1 MTVSN
6 KPIES
11 RGGILNCLRTSALIL
26 MLLFSAISFADPK
39 VQFNIPSTTLKE
51 ALLTL
56 GQQANLTIVF
66 SLDVDVGERTVDQVV
81 GSYVPQAVF
90 DVLLSES
97 KLTYRQ
103 IAEDA
108 FVIERVHRSIEAAVL
123 TARTDS
129 GDTTV
134 NTDKPAHSMLHRLVT
149 ALAGVLIGNG
159 AVAADSDD
167 DRRDKQQIEE
177 IVVTATY
184 HETNLMQTPMAISA
198 LGDKEIIERGISD
211 ISDLYTFIPGL
222 SYQSRDGGE
231 NAISIRGVTPPTLLG
246 GAMVAVYVDDMPIP
260 SPPLGRF
267 GTGSFNGQISGS
279 VFDMERIEV
288 LKGPQGTLYGENAMG
303 GAIRY
308 ITKKADP
315 NEFDW
320 GIMTRLN
327 NSSESDDL
335 SHGVVGMVNIPLI
348 KDVLGLR
355 LSGELRDEAG
365 QIDIVGNRVA
375 NDVDSDE
382 VTSVRVKLT
391 WYATDALDITLV
403 ANRIEKDIEGP
414 RVAHYPIATD
424 RTNSPDV
431 NNVGRDT
438 QDLFTL
444 AISYDLPWA
453 TFTSGTSRFERTYDY
468 SSQTPSNFIPELF
481 IRQLSIPVLPD
492 GEGGFVANPIYD
504 PTFPAMGPWL
514 SAAAYNARGLAYEN
528 FSQEF
533 RLISTSDGPWSW
545 VAGLYY
551 KNFDGSTG
559 NNNKPT
565 YVLHPVPGL
574 ESYLEQMLALF
585 PGNEVGE
592 TAEEISVYSNVNYR
606 FNDQWEIGLGLR
618 QASVQTNRENDPLE
632 IDEDISSVRFTLD
645 YQPDDSTMVYFTTSS
660 GYRPGMSNGTDDWL
674 GAIPNLQQLGTPQA
688 LAEADYMS
696 SNLSAVGDKVT
707 NYEVGLKT
715 LRMNDRIRLIA
726 SVYYIDW
733 DDILLAINYAHSLRP
748 FPVNYSING
757 GAAHSQG
764 IELSLSAELFDGL
777 TLSVVGDYNDEA
789 QLDEG
794 TNDANSTVNF
804 DAGTRLPNSPKY
816 SYNVSADYQF
826 ELGQFLAGV
835 RADWARVPSSRYHLC
850 CEHITTGYHRTNLR
864 FTLRDHEGKWRAALF
879 ADNLFDETIVYSIN
893 PWGIRFGPSRQI
905 GVEFSYS
912 PGQRQGTSD

>member
-6 KPIES
+6 MSINV
-11 RGGILNCLRTSALIL
+11 RGRISLCARASALIL
-26 MLLFSAISFADPK
+26 TLFWCFPSFADDK
-39 VQFNIPSTTLKE
+39 VQFDIPGTTLKE

-56 GQQANLTIVF
+56 GRQANLTIVL
-66 SLDVDVGERTVDQVV
+66 SLDVEVSGHAVDQVV
-81 GSYVPQAVF
+81 GSYAPLEVL
-90 DVLLSES
+90 DVLLSDS

-103 IAEDA
+103 VAEDA
-108 FVIERVHRSIEAAVL
+108 FVIERVHGPIEAAGL

-129 GDTTV
+129 GDTTL
-134 NTDKPAHSMLHRLVT
+134 NTGKPAPSVLHRLVT
-149 ALAGVLIGNG
+149 ALAGILISNG
-159 AVAADSDD
+159 AVAADNNDD
-167 DRRDKQQIEE
+167 QKGKEKRIEE

-198 LGDKEIIERGISD
+198 LINEEIIERGISD

-267 GTGSFNGQISGS
+267 GTGSFNGQISGN
-279 VFDMERIEV
+279 VFDLERIEV

-315 NEFDW
+315 NEFDG
-320 GIMTRLN
+320 GIMTRLS

-335 SHGVVGMVNIPLI
+335 SHRVVGLVNIPLI

-355 LSGELRDEAG
+355 LSGDLRDDAG
-365 QIDIVGNRVA
+365 QIDVVGNRVA

-382 VTSVRVKLT
+382 VTGLRAKLT
-391 WYATDALDITLV
+391 WYATDGLDVTLI
-403 ANRIEKDIEGP
+403 ANRIDKDIKGP
-414 RVAHYPIATD
+414 RVAHYAIGTD

-431 NNVGRDT
+431 NNAGWDT
-438 QDLFTL
+438 QDLYTL
-444 AISYDLPWA
+444 AIRYDLPWA

-468 SSQTPSNFIPELF
+468 TSQTPSTFIPERF
-481 IRQLSIPVLPD
+481 IGQLAIPVLPD

-504 PTFPAMGPWL
+504 PTFPATPPRL

-533 RLISTSDGPWSW
+533 RLISTSDGPLSW

-551 KNFDGSTG
+551 KDFDGSTG
-559 NNNKPT
+559 NDDKPT

-592 TAEEISVYSNVNYR
+592 TAEELSGYGNVNYR
-606 FNDQWEIGLGLR
+606 FNEQWEIGLGLR
-618 QASVQTNRENDPLE
+618 QSSVQTSRENDPLE

-645 YQPDDSTMVYFTTSS
+645 YQPNDSTMVYFTTSS
-660 GYRPGMSNGTDDWL
+660 GYRPGLSNGTNDWL
-674 GAIPNLQQLGTPQA
+674 GAIPNLQSLGTPQA
-688 LAEADYMS
+688 LAEADYIS
-696 SNLSAVGDKVT
+696 SNLSADGDKVT
-707 NYEVGLKT
+707 NYEVGLKA

-733 DDILLAINYAHSLRP
+733 NDILLAINYSHSLRA

-764 IELSLSAELFDGL
+764 IELSFSAEVFDGL
-777 TLSVVGDYNDEA
+777 TLSAVGDYNDEA

-794 TNDANSTVNF
+794 TNDGNSTTNF

-826 ELGQFLAGV
+826 ELGQFPAGV

-850 CEHITTGYHRTNLR
+850 CSHITAGYHRTNLR
-864 FTLRDHEGKWRAALF
+864 FTLRDQEGRWRAALF
-879 ADNLFDETIVYSIN
+879 ADNLFDEIIVYSNN
-893 PWGIRFGPSRQI
+893 PWGMRFGPSRQV

-912 PGQRQGTSD
+912 PGRR